1 MSSSPAVSVT
11 TAIIV
16 DTSAV
21 LASLDE
27 SYAEHTAI
35 AEVIATADG
44 PLVISPMVAA
54 ESDYMLYTRL
64 GAAAARQFA
73 ADVAAEAYELPEWTA
88 ADHAAA
94 LEVINRDSDDSNY
107 IGIADA
113 ANVVL
118 ADRYRT
124 TRLLTLDQRHFRR
137 LRPLWGADHFTLL
150 PYDQ

>member
-1 MSSSPAVSVT
+1 M

-21 LASLDE
+21 LASPDE
-27 SYAEHTAI
+27 AYAEHTAI
-35 AEVIATADG
+35 AAIIAGADG
-44 PLVISPMVAA
+44 LLVISPMAAA
-54 ESDYMLYTRL
+54 ESDYMLFTRL

-88 ADHAAA
+88 AGHPAA
-94 LEVINRDSDDSNY
+94 LDVINRSSDDSNY
-107 IGIADA
+107 TGIADA
-113 ANVVL
+113 ASVVL

-137 LRPLWGADHFTLL
+137 LRPLRGADHFTLL
-150 PYDQ
+150 PYDL